1 MGSTAPFVGL
11 FGTVW
16 GIMTAMHDISK
27 NASASIDVVAGPIGE
42 ALIATGIGIAV
53 AIPAVLGYNY
63 FLRRLKSVIADYDDF
78 VHDFLNLAQRA
89 HFASSEHSCSRRCS
103 YAGRP
108 RDDAP
113 GAIPASAGNVRVTRR
128 RTRTTMGIVA
138 QEDDAELSDINIT
151 PLVDVMLVLLVA
163 FVITIPVLTNAV
175 HVNLPKT
182 VTTTPPDEQKAVTVT
197 VDGDGKVFLNSTE
210 VSRRISSTS
219 SDALKNGNPD
229 LSLHL
234 RADERVPYGPVAKVM
249 AAMEHAGISR
259 VAILTNSE

>member
-1 MGSTAPFVGL
+1 MGF
-11 FGTVW
+11 
-16 GIMTAMHDISK
+16 
-27 NASASIDVVAGPIGE
+27 
-42 ALIATGIGIAV
+42 AT
-53 AIPAVLGYNY
+53 
-63 FLRRLKSVIADYDDF
+63 
-78 VHDFLNLAQRA
+78 Q
-89 HFASSEHSCSRRCS
+89 
-103 YAGRP
+103 
-108 RDDAP
+108 
-113 GAIPASAGNVRVTRR
+113 
-128 RTRTTMGIVA
+128 

-210 VSRRISSTS
+210 IARQDLERQLA
-219 SDALKNGNPD
+219 ALKSGNPD

-234 RADERVPYGPVAKVM
+234 RADERVAYGPVAKVM
-249 AAMEHAGISR
+249 AAVEHAGISR